1 MNKQELYDKINQLPS
16 LLGWKSC
23 GAKVMVAKDS
33 VLELV
38 RQLDEPQKVVVPR
51 FVAEWIEECKS
62 KKSRLFDALMD
73 NEAVNDWLDWGNG
86 SNEDLFARSWL
97 DGYTIE
103 QEKLY
108 TVEIPNPNSTLNEFQ
123 VLALAKNGH
132 GEIQI
137 TQFLPGYDWKN
148 DGRCQ
153 LTESEIRKDF
163 DWAWQAGFAK
173 EVG

>member
-1 MNKQELYDKINQLPS
+1 MNEQELYDKINQLPS
-16 LLGWKSC
+16 FLGWQGH

-38 RQLDEPQKVVVPR
+38 RQLD
-51 FVAEWIEECKS
+51 
-62 KKSRLFDALMD
+62 
-73 NEAVNDWLDWGNG
+73 
-86 SNEDLFARSWL
+86 
-97 DGYTIE
+97 GYE
-103 QEKLY
+103 VEREKLY
-108 TVEIPNPNSTLNEFQ
+108 TVEIPNSNSTLNEFQ

-163 DWAWQAGFAK
+163 DWAWRFRK
-173 EVG
+173 EVE